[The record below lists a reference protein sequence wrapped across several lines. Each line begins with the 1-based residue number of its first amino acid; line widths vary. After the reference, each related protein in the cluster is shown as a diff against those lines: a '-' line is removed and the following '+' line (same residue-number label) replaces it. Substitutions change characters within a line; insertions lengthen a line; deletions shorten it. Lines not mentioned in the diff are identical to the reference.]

1 MTGFNYAPAGWALC
15 NGQILRIQE
24 YPALFTLLGTRYGGD
39 GVNTFA
45 LPDLRSRVPVH
56 KGFAPDQN
64 IHYRLGERGGGE
76 TVTLQIA
83 ELPVHAHRVLCNNN
97 VTAGNPAGKV
107 WGKTTENQ
115 YSKGASNQTLNPACL
130 TPSGQGQPHD
140 NLPPV
145 SVISFMIALK
155 GYYPSAAGSR
165 EGAAREAA
173 MNKHSHN
180 L

>member
-1 MTGFNYAPAGWALC
+1 MASRAGRIAE
-15 NGQILRIQE
+15 GRDRQI
-24 YPALFTLLGTRYGGD
+24 
-39 GVNTFA
+39 
-45 LPDLRSRVPVH
+45 
-56 KGFAPDQN
+56 
-64 IHYRLGERGGGE
+64 
-76 TVTLQIA
+76 